1 MLLGRKAGY
10 VYYEADCF
18 MQHLNPYVSTDVDE
32 PTLAMM
38 SQKFLSGVPQQ
49 RIDAVG
55 DGVSEFIKMGDGKEY
70 DMEKLCAYYYAMA
83 DDVAKEQKRIGGDF
97 VIAQAVPTR
106 KLRDIIRTRLGSNLI
121 FIVLHMTKE
130 DQMDRIKTRHGDEES
145 MTALLA
151 KMYDIYEPATED
163 EPNAI
168 HVLVTKE
175 MSRDDV
181 ADKIIKLVKNYFY
194 CYH

>member
-1 MLLGRKAGY
+1 MANAVDAYEWMSDEEYKEFISKGDPCDAYPHEYKLQPENQGKLLWLSGAPGLGKSTSGMLLGRKAGY

-83 DDVAKEQKRIGGDF
+83 DDVA
-97 VIAQAVPTR
+97 
-106 KLRDIIRTRLGSNLI
+106 
-121 FIVLHMTKE
+121 
-130 DQMDRIKTRHGDEES
+130 
-145 MTALLA
+145 
-151 KMYDIYEPATED
+151 
-163 EPNAI
+163 
-168 HVLVTKE
+168 
-175 MSRDDV
+175 
-181 ADKIIKLVKNYFY
+181 
-194 CYH
+194 